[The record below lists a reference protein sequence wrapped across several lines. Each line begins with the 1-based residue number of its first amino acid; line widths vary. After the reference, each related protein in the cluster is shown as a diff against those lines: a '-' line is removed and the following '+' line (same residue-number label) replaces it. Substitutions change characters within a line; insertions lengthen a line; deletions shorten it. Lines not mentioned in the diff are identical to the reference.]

1 MSSFNPSTFL
11 RIALLGDAAASGA
24 TGLLMALGADFLASL
39 LGLPESLLR
48 GAGLI
53 LLPYAAAVAYLGT
66 RERLSRGAV
75 WAVIALNAIW
85 VADSMLLLLGGWV
98 NPTGLGYAFVAFQ
111 AVVVAGFA
119 EAQYLGLRR
128 SPAHTMPAA
137 A

>member
-1 MSSFNPSTFL
+1 MSSFNPSAFL

-24 TGLLMALGADFLASL
+24 TGLLMALGAGFLASL

-66 RERLSRGAV
+66 RERLSREAV

-128 SPAHTMPAA
+128 SQAHTMPAA